1 MKNFYKH
8 PKSGSVNG
16 LTVNPDRVLDKKTED
31 YSNRLEVLR

>member
-16 LTVNPDRVLDKKTED
+16 LTVKPDRLLAARFKK
-31 YSNRLEVLR
+31 